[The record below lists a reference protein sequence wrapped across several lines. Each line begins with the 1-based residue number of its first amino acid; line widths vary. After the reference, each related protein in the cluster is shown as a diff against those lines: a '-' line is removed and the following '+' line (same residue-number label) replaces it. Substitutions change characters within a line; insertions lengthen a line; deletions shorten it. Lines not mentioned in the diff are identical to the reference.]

1 LRLCALGQVAVI
13 LSLGSRMDDLRH
25 VSSSDDVYVT
35 DELQRRPP
43 AKTDYLREKLALQ
56 DLAQQMIDH
65 PADVLPRLVDLALE
79 MCEGTSAGLSLFE
92 ASPAPGIFRWHDLR
106 GILAKFEGATTPRR
120 FSPCGAC
127 LDLNTPILSQ
137 HPERFYTW
145 IAEADISVPELLLVP
160 LHMGGPEELGTL
172 WVVADDEGHFNSGH
186 SRVLTEL
193 AKFAGIAIRTHR
205 TEQRLQQALEHQETL
220 TREMSHRV
228 KNVFALTDGMVRIS
242 ARTAS
247 DPQEMARILS
257 GRLGAL
263 ALAHDLVR
271 RVSGRDGPLDAGAAL
286 GNLIHAIVLPFENSV
301 AVERARFNI
310 NGPVVLLG
318 SPAANGL
325 ALVFHELAT
334 NSAKY
339 GALTADDG
347 FIEVRW
353 SQQNGRVDL
362 TWRERGG
369 PIIEASPPSSG
380 FGTTLAKKTVVGQLG
395 GELSYDWLPEG
406 VVVSISVPVE
416 SLN

>member
-1 LRLCALGQVAVI
+1 
-13 LSLGSRMDDLRH
+13 
-25 VSSSDDVYVT
+25 
-35 DELQRRPP
+35 
-43 AKTDYLREKLALQ
+43 
-56 DLAQQMIDH
+56 MIDH
-65 PADVLPRLVDLALE
+65 LADILPRLVDLALE

-106 GILAKFEGATTPRR
+106 GVLAKFEGATTPRR
-120 FSPCGAC
+120 FSPCGAY
-127 LDLNTPILSQ
+127 LDLNTPLLSQ

-193 AKFAGIAIRTHR
+193 AKFAGIVIRMQR
-205 TEQRLQQALEHQETL
+205 TEQRLQQALERQ
-220 TREMSHRV
+220 
-228 KNVFALTDGMVRIS
+228 FALTDGMVRIS

-247 DPQEMARILS
+247 DPQEIARILS

-271 RVSGRDGPLDAGAAL
+271 RVSGRDGPLDAGTAL

-301 AVERARFNI
+301 AIERARFNI

-353 SQQNGRVDL
+353 SQRNGRVDL
-362 TWRERGG
+362 AWREQGG
-369 PIIEASPPSSG
+369 PMIAEAPTSNG
-380 FGTTLAKKTVVGQLG
+380 FGTSLAKKTVVGQLG